1 MNGKEETLRLADDT
15 VIQAAR
21 KEGYWKGWNDRKEFD
36 SGLVEEALRKSHDF
50 EEFARILGERIAKED
65 GATE

>member
-1 MNGKEETLRLADDT
+1 MGTKEQKPQIPDDL
-15 VIQAAR
+15 VIREAGE
-21 KEGYWKGWNDRKEFD
+21 KGYRKGWNDRKEFD

>member
-36 SGLVEEALRKSHDF
+36 SGLVEEAINQSRNFKDF
-50 EEFARILGERIAKED
+50 IQVMREKFSEMD
-65 GATE
+65 GNEQ